1 MGLAKRASAPKQQ
14 LFLGHDARIL
24 FAFFYKAMLWFLFN
38 WPAMTPQE
46 LKKLKEELLVEATKL
61 EGLLDEF
68 TTKNPIVKGDRQS
81 HLHQTDSSD
90 TLDEKAHGVT
100 DSEQERAVEQNM
112 ELRLRE
118 IKETIKKIDAGTYG
132 ICEKCV
138 SPIDTRRLK
147 VVPIARFCVDCTKKV
162 KLL

>member
-1 MGLAKRASAPKQQ
+1 
-14 LFLGHDARIL
+14 
-24 FAFFYKAMLWFLFN
+24 
-38 WPAMTPQE
+38 MTPQE
-46 LKKLKEELLVEATKL
+46 LKKLKEELLAEATKI
-61 EGLLDEF
+61 EGLLNEF
-68 TTKNPIVKGDRQS
+68 TTENPIVKGDRQS
-81 HLHQTDSSD
+81 HFHTTDSSD

-118 IKETIKKIDAGTYG
+118 IKETLKKIDEGTYG

-138 SPIDTRRLK
+138 SPIDARRLK
-147 VVPIARFCVDCTKKV
+147 VMPVARFCVDCTKKA